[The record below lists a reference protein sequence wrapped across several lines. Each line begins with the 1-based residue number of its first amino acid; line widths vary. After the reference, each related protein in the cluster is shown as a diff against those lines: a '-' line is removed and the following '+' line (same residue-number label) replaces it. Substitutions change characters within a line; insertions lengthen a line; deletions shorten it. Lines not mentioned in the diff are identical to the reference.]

1 MKRRSQ
7 LTALVEVTPGSREI
21 LEVREEQDPQ
31 IKMVVRKELP
41 ATREMAVLLVSR

>member
-1 MKRRSQ
+1 MKLRSR
-7 LTALVEVTPGSREI
+7 LMVLVEVTLASREI

-31 IKMVVRKELP
+31 IKMAVRKDLP